1 MKVLNKIFYG
11 FFLVLVSAF
20 LIMPTMVSAEDPNA
34 SQGFVPCGSFSD
46 NPCQLTD
53 LFNLVIIVTNFM
65 IDMAGIIA
73 VFVIVFA
80 GYSLV
85 VAAGNAEAVT
95 SAKKLLVN
103 AVIGFFLVLAAFSIT
118 NFLIFGGR
126 LLPNGKPLI
135 VGNPTLNGTPAGIFR
150 CPIDYI
156 LGNATCDGTKTGD
169 NNGNSNGNNNAPGN
183 GDVD

>member
-1 MKVLNKIFYG
+1 MKILNKVFYVL
-11 FFLVLVSAF
+11 FLVVATTM
-20 LIMPTMVSAEDPNA
+20 LIMPTLVQAADPNA
-34 SQGFVPCGSFSD
+34 GQGFVPCGSFSD

-53 LFNLVIIVTNFM
+53 LFNLVIIVTNFL

-73 VFVIVFA
+73 VFMIVFA
-80 GYSLV
+80 GYSFV

-103 AVIGFFLVLAAFSIT
+103 AVIGFFLVLAAFSLT

-126 LLPNGKPLI
+126 VLPNGKPLLA
-135 VGNPTLNGTPAGIFR
+135 GNPTINGVPAGIFR

-156 LGNATCDGTKTGD
+156 VGNATCAGTKIGD
-169 NNGNSNGNNNAPGN
+169 TNSDTNNNAPGN